1 MTMIKT
7 TTLHYPIQNFKQPV
21 RQVVAMGFFDGVHLG
36 HQAVIKRA
44 KAEADALG
52 VPLAVLTYDPHP
64 SIAFKALTEPLKYL
78 TVVKQKAQLLETLG
92 VSEMYKMQFT
102 SQLAGLSPQVFV
114 DEVLMQ
120 LNPVAVVAGFDH
132 LYGSDKNQANMA
144 NLAIYAKARFDVII
158 VPEFDDLGLKIGSS
172 KIRSALCVGDMQT
185 VNRQL
190 GRIYHTTGIVVHGE
204 ARGRELGFPTANV
217 LTPELEWLPGIGIYA
232 VKISIAGRWHI
243 GMASI
248 GRNVTF
254 GDNRPITV
262 EINILDFNQ
271 AIYGE
276 DVTVAWHHHLRGEV
290 KFNQVDDLIA
300 QLEKDKVATRT
311 YFETLD

>member
-52 VPLAVLTYDPHP
+52 VKLAVLTYDPHP
-64 SIAFKALTEPLKYL
+64 SVAFKALTEPLKYL

-232 VKISIAGRWHI
+232 VKISIAGQWHI

>member
-232 VKISIAGRWHI
+232 VKISIAGQWHI

-276 DVTVAWHHHLRGEV
+276 DVTVACHHHLRGEV

>member
-64 SIAFKALTEPLKYL
+64 SVAFKALTEPLKYL

-144 NLAIYAKARFDVII
+144 NLAIYAKSRFDVII

-232 VKISIAGRWHI
+232 VKISIAGQWHI

-290 KFNQVDDLIA
+290 KFNQVDDLIT

>member
-204 ARGRELGFPTANV
+204 ARGREQAFPTANV

-232 VKISIAGRWHI
+232 VKISIAGQWHI

-276 DVTVAWHHHLRGEV
+276 DVTVAWHNHLRGEV
-290 KFNQVDDLIA
+290 KFNQVDDLIT

>member
-1 MTMIKT
+1 MIKT

-64 SIAFKALTEPLKYL
+64 SVAFKALTEPLKYL

-232 VKISIAGRWHI
+232 VKISIAGQWYI

-262 EINILDFNQ
+262 EINILDF
-271 AIYGE
+271 
-276 DVTVAWHHHLRGEV
+276 
-290 KFNQVDDLIA
+290 K
-300 QLEKDKVATRT
+300 
-311 YFETLD
+311 

>member
-7 TTLHYPIQNFKQPV
+7 TTLHYPIRNFKQPA

-64 SIAFKALTEPLKYL
+64 SVAFKALTEPLKYL

-232 VKISIAGRWHI
+232 VKISIAGQWHI

-290 KFNQVDDLIA
+290 KFNQVDDLIT

>member
-44 KAEADALG
+44 KAEANALG

-64 SIAFKALTEPLKYL
+64 SVAFKALTEPLKYL

-232 VKISIAGRWHI
+232 VKISIAGQWHI

>member
-1 MTMIKT
+1 MIKT

-232 VKISIAGRWHI
+232 VKISIAGQWHI

>member
-64 SIAFKALTEPLKYL
+64 SVAFKALTEPLKYL

-232 VKISIAGRWHI
+232 VKISIAGQWHI

>member
-64 SIAFKALTEPLKYL
+64 SVAFKALTEPLKYL

-132 LYGSDKNQANMA
+132 LYGSDKNQANMD

-232 VKISIAGRWHI
+232 VKISIAGQWHI

-276 DVTVAWHHHLRGEV
+276 DVIVAWHHHLRGEV
-290 KFNQVDDLIA
+290 KFNQVDDLIT

>member
-64 SIAFKALTEPLKYL
+64 SVAFKALTEPLKYL

-232 VKISIAGRWHI
+232 VKISIAGQWHI

-276 DVTVAWHHHLRGEV
+276 DVIVAWHHHLRGEV

>member
-64 SIAFKALTEPLKYL
+64 SVAFKALTEPLKYL

>member
-64 SIAFKALTEPLKYL
+64 SVAFKALTEPLKYL

-232 VKISIAGRWHI
+232 VKISIAGQWHI

-276 DVTVAWHHHLRGEV
+276 DVTVAWHLHLRGEV

>member
-64 SIAFKALTEPLKYL
+64 SVAFKALTEPLKYL

-232 VKISIAGRWHI
+232 VKISIAGQWHI

-276 DVTVAWHHHLRGEV
+276 DVIVAWHHHLRGEV
-290 KFNQVDDLIA
+290 KFNQVDDLII

>member
-232 VKISIAGRWHI
+232 VKISIAGQWHI

>member
-114 DEVLMQ
+114 DEVLML

-232 VKISIAGRWHI
+232 VKISIAGQWHI

-290 KFNQVDDLIA
+290 KFNQVDDLIT

>member
-1 MTMIKT
+1 M
-7 TTLHYPIQNFKQPV
+7 
-21 RQVVAMGFFDGVHLG
+21 
-36 HQAVIKRA
+36 
-44 KAEADALG
+44 
-52 VPLAVLTYDPHP
+52 
-64 SIAFKALTEPLKYL
+64 
-78 TVVKQKAQLLETLG
+78 
-92 VSEMYKMQFT
+92 
-102 SQLAGLSPQVFV
+102 
-114 DEVLMQ
+114 
-120 LNPVAVVAGFDH
+120 
-132 LYGSDKNQANMA
+132 
-144 NLAIYAKARFDVII
+144 
-158 VPEFDDLGLKIGSS
+158 
-172 KIRSALCVGDMQT
+172 
-185 VNRQL
+185 

-232 VKISIAGRWHI
+232 VKISIAGQWHI

-276 DVTVAWHHHLRGEV
+276 DVIVAWHHHLRGEV
-290 KFNQVDDLIA
+290 KFNQVDDLIT

>member
-21 RQVVAMGFFDGVHLG
+21 RQVVVMGFFDGVHLG

-64 SIAFKALTEPLKYL
+64 SVAFKALTEPLKYL

-204 ARGRELGFPTANV
+204 ARGRKLGFPTANV

-232 VKISIAGRWHI
+232 VKISIAGQWHI

>member
-232 VKISIAGRWHI
+232 VKISIAGQWHI

-276 DVTVAWHHHLRGEV
+276 DVTVAWHNHLRGEV
-290 KFNQVDDLIA
+290 KFNQVDDLIT

>member
-7 TTLHYPIQNFKQPV
+7 TTLHYPIRNFKQPA

-64 SIAFKALTEPLKYL
+64 SVAFKALTEPLKYL
-78 TVVKQKAQLLETLG
+78 TVVKQKAQLLEKLG

-232 VKISIAGRWHI
+232 VKISIAGQWHI

-290 KFNQVDDLIA
+290 KFNQVDDLIT

>member
-36 HQAVIKRA
+36 HQAAIKRA

-64 SIAFKALTEPLKYL
+64 SVAFKALTEPLKYL

-232 VKISIAGRWHI
+232 VKISIAGQWYI

-276 DVTVAWHHHLRGEV
+276 DVIVAWHHHLRGEV

>member
-64 SIAFKALTEPLKYL
+64 SVAFKALTEPLKYL

-158 VPEFDDLGLKIGSS
+158 VPEFDDLGLKISSS

-232 VKISIAGRWHI
+232 VKISIAGQWHI

-276 DVTVAWHHHLRGEV
+276 DVIVAWYHHLRGEV
-290 KFNQVDDLIA
+290 KFNQVDDLIT

>member
-64 SIAFKALTEPLKYL
+64 SVAFKALTEPLKYL

-144 NLAIYAKARFDVII
+144 NLAIYAKARFDAII

-232 VKISIAGRWHI
+232 VKISIAGQWHI

-290 KFNQVDDLIA
+290 KFNQVDDLIT

>member
-21 RQVVAMGFFDGVHLG
+21 CQVVAMGFFDGVHLG

-64 SIAFKALTEPLKYL
+64 SVAFKALTEPLKYL

-232 VKISIAGRWHI
+232 VKISIAGQWHI

-290 KFNQVDDLIA
+290 KFNQVDDLIT

>member
-1 MTMIKT
+1 MIKT
-7 TTLHYPIQNFKQPV
+7 TTLHYPIQNFKQPA

-64 SIAFKALTEPLKYL
+64 SVAFKALTEPLKYL
-78 TVVKQKAQLLETLG
+78 TVVKQKAQLLEKLG

-232 VKISIAGRWHI
+232 VKISIAGQWHI

-290 KFNQVDDLIA
+290 KFNQVDDLIT

>member
-232 VKISIAGRWHI
+232 VKIRIAGQWHI

>member
-64 SIAFKALTEPLKYL
+64 SVAFKALTEPLKYL

-232 VKISIAGRWHI
+232 VKISIAGQWHI

-271 AIYGE
+271 VIYGE
-276 DVTVAWHHHLRGEV
+276 DVIVAWHHHLRGEV
-290 KFNQVDDLIA
+290 KFNQVDDLIT

>member
-21 RQVVAMGFFDGVHLG
+21 RQVVVMGFFDGVHLG

-64 SIAFKALTEPLKYL
+64 SVAFKALTEPLKYL

-232 VKISIAGRWHI
+232 VKISIAGQWHI

>member
-64 SIAFKALTEPLKYL
+64 SVAFKALTEPLKYL

-232 VKISIAGRWHI
+232 VKISIAGQWYI

-276 DVTVAWHHHLRGEV
+276 DVIVAWHHHLRGEV

>member
-232 VKISIAGRWHI
+232 VKISIAGQWHI

-290 KFNQVDDLIA
+290 KFNQVDDLIT

>member
-64 SIAFKALTEPLKYL
+64 SVAFKALTEPLKYL

-190 GRIYHTTGIVVHGE
+190 GRIYLTTGIVVHGE

-232 VKISIAGRWHI
+232 VKISIAGQWHI

-290 KFNQVDDLIA
+290 KFNQVDDLIT

>member
-7 TTLHYPIQNFKQPV
+7 TTLHYPIQNFKQPA

-64 SIAFKALTEPLKYL
+64 SVAFKALTEPLKYL

-144 NLAIYAKARFDVII
+144 NLAIYAKARFDVIT

-232 VKISIAGRWHI
+232 VKISIAGQWHI

-290 KFNQVDDLIA
+290 KFNQVDDLIT

>member
-64 SIAFKALTEPLKYL
+64 SVAFKALTEPLKYL

-232 VKISIAGRWHI
+232 VKISIAGQWHI

-276 DVTVAWHHHLRGEV
+276 DVIVAWHQHLRGEV

>member
-64 SIAFKALTEPLKYL
+64 SVAFKALTEPLKYL

-232 VKISIAGRWHI
+232 VKISIAGQWHI

-276 DVTVAWHHHLRGEV
+276 DVIVAWHHHLRGEV
-290 KFNQVDDLIA
+290 KFNQVDDLIT

>member
-7 TTLHYPIQNFKQPV
+7 TTLHYPIQNFKQPA

-64 SIAFKALTEPLKYL
+64 SVAFKALTEPLKYL
-78 TVVKQKAQLLETLG
+78 TVVKQKAQLLEKLG

-102 SQLAGLSPQVFV
+102 SQLAGLPPQVFV

-232 VKISIAGRWHI
+232 VKISIAGQWHI

-290 KFNQVDDLIA
+290 KFNQVDDLIT

>member
-158 VPEFDDLGLKIGSS
+158 VPEFDDLGLKRGSS

-232 VKISIAGRWHI
+232 VKISIAGQWHI

>member
-64 SIAFKALTEPLKYL
+64 SVAFKALTEPLKYL

-232 VKISIAGRWHI
+232 VKISIAGQWHI

-276 DVTVAWHHHLRGEV
+276 DITVAWHHHLRGEV
-290 KFNQVDDLIA
+290 KFNQVDDLIT

>member
-7 TTLHYPIQNFKQPV
+7 TTLHYPIQNFKQPA

-64 SIAFKALTEPLKYL
+64 SVAFKALTEPLKYL
-78 TVVKQKAQLLETLG
+78 TVVKQKAQLLEKLG

-232 VKISIAGRWHI
+232 VKISIAGQWHI

-290 KFNQVDDLIA
+290 KFNQVDDLIT

>member
-64 SIAFKALTEPLKYL
+64 SVAFKALTEPLKYL
-78 TVVKQKAQLLETLG
+78 TVVKQKAQLLEKLG

-232 VKISIAGRWHI
+232 VKISIAGQWHI

-276 DVTVAWHHHLRGEV
+276 DITVAWHHHLRGEV